1 MPTITI
7 DLELTEAEYQF
18 AAALTDA
25 ERCRMASLGANAV
38 FAAARTAP
46 TQEATQEASQEASQ
60 EAWKTVSSTPEQV
73 KSLAAA
79 VAQLDAGAVING
91 DAFFETL
98 YRENGRLIFWMV
110 LSKVWAK
117 NLPT

>member
-25 ERCRMASLGANAV
+25 ERRRMASLGANAV

-46 TQEATQEASQEASQ
+46 TQEASQ
-60 EAWKTVSSTPEQV
+60 EAWKAVSSTPEQV

-98 YRENGRLIFWMV
+98 YREKGWTV
-110 LSKVWAK
+110 
-117 NLPT
+117 TG